1 MNYRALIDNFNQASL
16 HAPTEETVKVYSH
29 IDEINELDNFGNPM
43 VRPLFSHSDLPKVLG
58 LEEIHV
64 NNFDWDENFIY
75 SVMLHHN
82 AELAVEHLNLVPEKV
97 LTKVREKKCILILD
111 NTLEGDTIERFL
123 PVLYKSLDSLKLP
136 YSQIVFISNN
146 LQAETYH
153 KEWVKLIKEFVDNLM
168 EVFDKNNK
176 LVNDLIQPDFIHTAV
191 NVISFPWNIHDVKRL
206 VKCNHLPDDVNIDLE
221 IDYKTKNLDSLST
234 FLKVNRTGRPERT
247 LSMLYLNHYNILD
260 KCKISF
266 PRLEYIGEFESYLTD
281 SFKEVITDTNI
292 ESLKNK
298 TPFDIDSTDKD
309 NHGPPGIG
317 QGLFDADLPFNP
329 IHYRNSFISL
339 IMCAF
344 PHTENA
350 CHLHSSTF
358 NPMYCGHPFI
368 AYGPYMHL
376 HTLRELG
383 FKTFNK
389 WWNEDYDL
397 LPHHVDRLKAV
408 LNIVKEIS
416 KKSNV
421 ELLQMY
427 FEMRDVLQHNSDFIK
442 HFNGQQT
449 LIDKIYHK

>member
-1 MNYRALIDNFNQASL
+1 MY
-16 HAPTEETVKVYSH
+16 
-29 IDEINELDNFGNPM
+29 
-43 VRPLFSHSDLPKVLG
+43 
-58 LEEIHV
+58 
-64 NNFDWDENFIY
+64 
-75 SVMLHHN
+75 
-82 AELAVEHLNLVPEKV
+82 
-97 LTKVREKKCILILD
+97 
-111 NTLEGDTIERFL
+111 
-123 PVLYKSLDSLKLP
+123 
-136 YSQIVFISNN
+136 
-146 LQAETYH
+146 
-153 KEWVKLIKEFVDNLM
+153 
-168 EVFDKNNK
+168 DKNNK

-427 FEMRDVLQHNSDFIK
+427 FEMREVLQHNSDFIK

>member
-16 HAPTEETVKVYSH
+16 HAPNQETIEVYSH
-29 IDEINELDNFGNPM
+29 IEEINELDPFGNPM
-43 VRPLFSHSDLPKVLG
+43 VRPLFSHSELPKVLG
-58 LEEIHV
+58 LEQVDV
-64 NNFDWDENFIY
+64 NDFEWNENFIY

-82 AELAVEHLNLVPEKV
+82 AELAVEHLNLIPEKV
-97 LTKVREKKCILILD
+97 LTKVREKQCILILD

-123 PVLYKSLDSLKLP
+123 PTLYKSLDKLNLP

-146 LQAETYH
+146 LEAEIYH
-153 KEWVKLIKEFVDNLM
+153 NEWVKLIKIFIENIIDI
-168 EVFDKNNK
+168 FDGSNK
-176 LVNDLIQPDFIHTAV
+176 LVKDLIEPDFIHTSV

-206 VKCNHLPDDVNIDLE
+206 IDCKHLPEDVNIDRE
-221 IDYKTKNLDSLST
+221 IDYKTKNLDNISA

-247 LSMLYLNHYNILD
+247 LSMLYLNHHKLLD
-260 KCKISF
+260 RCNISF
-266 PRLEYIGEFESYLTD
+266 PRLEYIGEFESYLSQ
-281 SFKEVITDTNI
+281 SFPEEINNNNI
-292 ESLKNK
+292 ESLKSK
-298 TPFDIDSTDKD
+298 MPFDIDSTDID

-317 QGLFDADLPFNP
+317 KGLFDADLPFNP
-329 IHYRNSFISL
+329 DHYRNSFISL

-344 PHTENA
+344 PHTEKA

-383 FKTFNK
+383 FKTFSK

-397 LPHHVDRLKAV
+397 MPHHVDRLKAV
-408 LNIVKEIS
+408 LTTVKEICS
-416 KKSNV
+416 KSNV

-427 FEMRDVLQHNSDFIK
+427 FEMREVLQHNSNFIK

-449 LIDKIYHK
+449 LIDKIFYK